1 MRPKSKKGLLLAMAL
16 IIAATLGFSSADA
29 GEFPEEPIKLIV
41 SYSPGGATDFQARIV
56 TMMAQDYLTQPV
68 VVINKPGGGGMVGW
82 NWFVESAKNNGY
94 ELVSYNVPHFIAQS
108 IMYPDKAKY
117 NIRNMEP
124 IANWG
129 TDPAVLVVPQD
140 SPFNSVDDLVAFAK
154 ENPGKVTVSGAGLY
168 VGHHI
173 AMLQTEKAAGIKLS
187 YIPYKGGAPALL
199 GVISGEVMAGFNN
212 LSDAFRSKDRLKILA
227 VADLERDPFL
237 PDVKTFLEMGYDVDN
252 TSNNRRGVAAPKG
265 TPPEIIAKLAQDF
278 EKMFNDKKIGKKM
291 QDTGCGVKVMSRD
304 ELAKEWVKIENS
316 LKSVL
321 ADLEK

>member
-1 MRPKSKKGLLLAMAL
+1 MKGKRTQGLLLAFVFM
-16 IIAATLGFSSADA
+16 IAATFGFSSANA
-29 GEFPEEPIKLIV
+29 EEFPDEPIKLVV

-56 TMMAQDYLTQPV
+56 TMMAQDYLGQPV

-82 NWFVESAKNNGY
+82 NWFVESAENNGY

-129 TDPAVLVVPQD
+129 TDPAVLIVPQD

-154 ENPGKVTVSGAGLY
+154 KNPGKVTVSGAGLY

-173 AMLQTEKAAGIKLS
+173 AMLQLEKAADVKLS

-212 LSDAFRSKDRLKILA
+212 LSDAYRSKERLKILA

-237 PDVKTFLEMGYDVDN
+237 PDVKTFMELGYDIDN

-265 TPPEIIAKLAQDF
+265 TPPEIIAKLADDF
-278 EKMFNDKKIGKKM
+278 EKMFNDKKIQKKM
-291 QDTGCGVKVMSRD
+291 QATGCGMKVMSRD

-316 LKSVL
+316 LKKVL
-321 ADLEK
+321 AGLQK

>member
-1 MRPKSKKGLLLAMAL
+1 MKGKRTQGLLLAIAFM
-16 IIAATLGFSSADA
+16 IAATFGFSSANA
-29 GEFPEEPIKLIV
+29 GEFPDEPIKLIV

-56 TMMAQDYLTQPV
+56 TMMAQDYLGQPV

-82 NWFVESAKNNGY
+82 NWFVESAENNGY

-129 TDPAVLVVPQD
+129 TDPAVLVVPKD

-154 ENPGKVTVSGAGLY
+154 KNPGKVTVSGAGLY

-173 AMLQTEKAAGIKLS
+173 AMLQLEKAADVKLS

-237 PDVKTFLEMGYDVDN
+237 PDVKTFMELGYDIDN
-252 TSNNRRGVAAPKG
+252 TSNNRRGVAAPEG
-265 TPPEIIAKLAQDF
+265 TPPEIIAKLADDF
-278 EKMFNDKKIGKKM
+278 DKMFNDKKIQKKM
-291 QDTGCGVKVMSRD
+291 QATGCGMKVMSRD

-316 LKSVL
+316 LKKVL
-321 ADLEK
+321 AGLEK